1 MFPFIA
7 YRRRKEKARASETKK
22 QKICEHKSWKAETKR
37 RQFEKG
43 RVTLHVICF
52 SISHVFLIILHWL
65 FKRKKGQLNSASKIF
80 LVGKLTKL
88 QNKTIPTYTFNIFIN
103 IFFFTDVYAAKSYLV
118 FLALSVLETY
128 TYKKGVCIRNS
139 YIASFWKFNAVNL

>member
-22 QKICEHKSWKAETKR
+22 QKISEHKSWKAETKR
-37 RQFEKG
+37 RQFKKG

-103 IFFFTDVYAAKSYLV
+103 IFFFYRCVRSKIIFGFFSSFSTWNIYLQKRCMHTK
-118 FLALSVLETY
+118 FLHCLLL
-128 TYKKGVCIRNS
+128 KIQCR
-139 YIASFWKFNAVNL
+139 